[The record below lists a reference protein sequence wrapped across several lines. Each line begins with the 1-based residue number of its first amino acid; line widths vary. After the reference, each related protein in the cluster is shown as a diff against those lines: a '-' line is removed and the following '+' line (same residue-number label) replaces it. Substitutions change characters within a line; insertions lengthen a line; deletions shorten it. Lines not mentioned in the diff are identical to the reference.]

1 MICDMQRRGGKRE
14 DDEEE
19 EEEARGTEAQCPA
32 EVICLGSYRAYSHC
46 WQSHM
51 QTDTGGKEKMWEQH
65 EKPAE
70 SQVLWLYLVASE
82 EIRKSE
88 TERRLGVEK
97 GLTNTQ
103 TKVAERVC
111 TAICTHTHR
120 VIIQC
125 IGGKLFS
132 WECSSFEHT

>member
-1 MICDMQRRGGKRE
+1 
-14 DDEEE
+14 
-19 EEEARGTEAQCPA
+19 
-32 EVICLGSYRAYSHC
+32 
-46 WQSHM
+46 
-51 QTDTGGKEKMWEQH
+51 MWEQH

-111 TAICTHTHR
+111 TAICTHTHT
-120 VIIQC
+120 
-125 IGGKLFS
+125 
-132 WECSSFEHT
+132 ESSSNALGESYFHGSVAVLSTHKSL

>member
-1 MICDMQRRGGKRE
+1 
-14 DDEEE
+14 
-19 EEEARGTEAQCPA
+19 
-32 EVICLGSYRAYSHC
+32 
-46 WQSHM
+46 
-51 QTDTGGKEKMWEQH
+51 MWEQH

-111 TAICTHTHR
+111 TAICTHTHT
-120 VIIQC
+120 QSHHPMHW
-125 IGGKLFS
+125 GKAKANFHGSVAVLS
-132 WECSSFEHT
+132 THKSL